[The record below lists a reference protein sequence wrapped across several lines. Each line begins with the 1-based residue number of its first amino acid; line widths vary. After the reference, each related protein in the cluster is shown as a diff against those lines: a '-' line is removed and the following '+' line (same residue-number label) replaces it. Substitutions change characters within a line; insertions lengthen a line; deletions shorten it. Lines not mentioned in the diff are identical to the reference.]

1 VQERICSRA
10 ALNHGDRASERKRSL
25 RDVNLVLRE
34 KERELAILK
43 KQVEAL
49 KVAAALL
56 EEPTHFEPGNTIPEE
71 QENNRWP

>member
-1 VQERICSRA
+1 
-10 ALNHGDRASERKRSL
+10 L
-25 RDVNLVLRE
+25 RDVNVVLRE

-56 EEPTHFEPGNTIPEE
+56 EEEYWPKQQPKPE
-71 QENNRWP
+71 QKQSPPK

>member
-1 VQERICSRA
+1 M
-10 ALNHGDRASERKRSL
+10 
-25 RDVNLVLRE
+25 RDVNIVLRE

-56 EEPTHFEPGNTIPEE
+56 EEEYWPKQQPKPEQKQSPPNNQFVHAS
-71 QENNRWP
+71 QEN